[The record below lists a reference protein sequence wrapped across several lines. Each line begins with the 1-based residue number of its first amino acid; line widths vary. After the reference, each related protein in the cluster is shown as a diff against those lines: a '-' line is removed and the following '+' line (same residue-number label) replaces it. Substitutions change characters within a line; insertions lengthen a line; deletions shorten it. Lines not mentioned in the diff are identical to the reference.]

1 MPRTR
6 NFAELLVATNPTDPL
21 ASTNCNEVSGSNLGK
36 SLYERL
42 GGHEGILKLIK
53 PFYADIR
60 QHTVLGPIFN
70 AHIHDWPTHL
80 DKIAD
85 FWALQTGGA
94 SRYRGSF
101 GAAHVSLGIG
111 AEHFQHWLALWKFN
125 NARQL
130 ALPEASEMNALAQ
143 QLAERL
149 SAITQGR
156 RSLTI
161 GAPESRP
168 ANPAGKSE

>member
-1 MPRTR
+1 M
-6 NFAELLVATNPTDPL
+6 ATNSTDPL
-21 ASTNCNEVSGSNLGK
+21 SGANRKEFSGTSPGQ

-60 QHTVLGPIFN
+60 QHAMLGPIFK
-70 AHIHDWPTHL
+70 AHIPDWPAHL
-80 DKIAD
+80 DKITD
-85 FWALQTGGA
+85 FWALQTGGL
-94 SRYRGSF
+94 SRYRGGF

-130 ALPEASEMNALAQ
+130 APPEAFEMNALAQ
-143 QLAERL
+143 QLAGRL
-149 SAITQGR
+149 SAITQGQ

-161 GAPESRP
+161 GTPESPP
-168 ANPAGKSE
+168 ANPGGQLRTA

>member
-1 MPRTR
+1 MPT
-6 NFAELLVATNPTDPL
+6 NSTDLLAR
-21 ASTNCNEVSGSNLGK
+21 ASVKEVSDTSRGK

-42 GGHEGILKLIK
+42 AGHEGILKLVK
-53 PFYADIR
+53 PFYAEIR

-70 AHIHDWPTHL
+70 AHIRDWPSHL
-80 DKIAD
+80 EKITD

-94 SRYRGSF
+94 SRYRGGF
-101 GAAHVSLGIG
+101 GAAHVGLGIG
-111 AEHFQHWLALWKFN
+111 AEHFEHLLALWKFN

-130 ALPEASEMNALAQ
+130 APPEASEMNALAQ
-143 QLAERL
+143 QLAGRL

-161 GAPESRP
+161 GTPRSGA
-168 ANPAGKSE
+168 ANPSGKGEVLD

>member
-1 MPRTR
+1 M
-6 NFAELLVATNPTDPL
+6 ATNSTDAL
-21 ASTNCNEVSGSNLGK
+21 AGASRNEVSDTSPGK

-60 QHTVLGPIFN
+60 QHAVLGPIFN
-70 AHIHDWPTHL
+70 AHIADWPTHL
-80 DKIAD
+80 DRITD
-85 FWALQTGGA
+85 FWALQTGGV
-94 SRYRGSF
+94 SRYRGGF
-101 GAAHVSLGIG
+101 GAAHVGLGIG

-130 ALPEASEMNALAQ
+130 APPEASEMNALAQ
-143 QLAERL
+143 QLATRL
-149 SAITQGR
+149 SAVTQGR

-161 GAPESRP
+161 GTPESRP
-168 ANPAGKSE
+168 PNSAGTSEKLD

>member
-1 MPRTR
+1 
-6 NFAELLVATNPTDPL
+6 L
-21 ASTNCNEVSGSNLGK
+21 ASANRKEASGSSPGK

-70 AHIHDWPTHL
+70 AHIPDWPTHL
-80 DKIAD
+80 DKITV
-85 FWALQTGGA
+85 FWALQTGGV
-94 SRYRGSF
+94 SRYRGGF

-111 AEHFQHWLALWKFN
+111 AEHFSHWLALWKFN

-130 ALPEASEMNALAQ
+130 ALTEASEMNALAQ
-143 QLAERL
+143 QLAARL

-156 RSLTI
+156 RSLMI
-161 GAPESRP
+161 EAPESRP

>member
-1 MPRTR
+1 M
-6 NFAELLVATNPTDPL
+6 ATNPPDAL
-21 ASTNCNEVSGSNLGK
+21 AGASRNEVSDTSPGK

-60 QHTVLGPIFN
+60 QHAMLGPIFT
-70 AHIHDWPTHL
+70 AHIPDWPTHL
-80 DKIAD
+80 DKITD
-85 FWALQTGGA
+85 FWALQTGGV
-94 SRYRGSF
+94 SRYRGGF

-130 ALPEASEMNALAQ
+130 APPEASEMNALAQ
-143 QLAERL
+143 QLAGRL

-156 RSLTI
+156 RSFTI
-161 GAPESRP
+161 GTPESRP
-168 ANPAGKSE
+168 ANPAGKSEKLD

>member
-1 MPRTR
+1 MP
-6 NFAELLVATNPTDPL
+6 TNSTDPL
-21 ASTNCNEVSGSNLGK
+21 ARASVKAVSATRPGN

-42 GGHEGILKLIK
+42 AGHEGILKLIK

-60 QHTVLGPIFN
+60 QHGVLGPIFN
-70 AHIHDWPTHL
+70 AHIQDWPTHL
-80 DKIAD
+80 DKITD
-85 FWALQTGGA
+85 FWALQTGGI
-94 SRYRGSF
+94 SRYRGGF
-101 GAAHVSLGIG
+101 GAAHVGLGIG

-130 ALPEASEMNALAQ
+130 APPEASAMNALAQ
-143 QLAERL
+143 QLAGRL

-161 GAPESRP
+161 GTPESRP
-168 ANPAGKSE
+168 ANPAGKSEKLD

>member
-1 MPRTR
+1 MH
-6 NFAELLVATNPTDPL
+6 NFADLLMATTSSDSFAG
-21 ASTNCNEVSGSNLGK
+21 ASGKEDSGTSPGK

-60 QHTVLGPIFN
+60 QHARLGPIFN
-70 AHIHDWPTHL
+70 THIPDWPMHL
-80 DKIAD
+80 DKITD
-85 FWALQTGGA
+85 FWALQTGGV
-94 SRYRGSF
+94 SRYRGGF

-130 ALPEASEMNALAQ
+130 EPGEAAEMNALAQ
-143 QLAERL
+143 QLAGRL

-161 GAPESRP
+161 EFPESQP
-168 ANPAGKSE
+168 ANPAGKSEKLA